1 MVRKDRPADAGNP
14 DEWEPAELKVKRPPT
29 AVVSVRMPAE
39 LLIAAES
46 YAKVRSMSISDVIR
60 VATERLLRGAAH
72 VPTYAVVATAPTGLK
87 LAGPTVLV
95 HAFTLGT
102 RPVWQQGPPPSPG
115 ANTLTGVTAW

>member
-1 MVRKDRPADAGNP
+1 MLRKDRHADAGNP
-14 DEWEPAELKVKRPPT
+14 DEWESAELKVKRPPN

-46 YAKVRSMSISDVIR
+46 YAKARSISISDVIR
-60 VATERLLRGAAH
+60 IATQRLLTGASH
-72 VPTYAVVATAPTGLK
+72 VPTYAVVATAPTSLK

-102 RPVWQQGPPPSPG
+102 RPIWQQGPPSSPS
-115 ANTLTGVTAW
+115 AYTLTGLTT